1 MYNNIE
7 NKFEVVL
14 MTKRELLKINMN
26 PLFNKVK
33 KLNLYV
39 VELNKYSNMDFDR
52 VYNELMEIKKQV
64 GIIEKGLEM
73 EPNQQKLS
81 L

>member
-7 NKFEVVL
+7 NKFEVVI
-14 MTKRELLKINMN
+14 MTKRELLKINML

-64 GIIEKGLEM
+64 GIIEKGLEI
-73 EPNQQKLS
+73 EPSQQKLS